1 MSLEKKVSQAVYR
14 RDSWKC
20 RNCSNRNGLDP
31 HHVIFQ
37 SAGGPDTLNNLLALC
52 RKCHDAIHRGDLVL
66 EVLRVLENDLE
77 VRFWKRDLWEKYKA
91 AQEQDVR
98 EPLLPE
104 GSQDIDQW

>member
-52 RKCHDAIHRGDLVL
+52 RQCHDDIHAGRLVL
-66 EVLRVLENDLE
+66 EVLRVLEADLE
-77 VRFWKRDLWEKYKA
+77 VRFWKRDLWEMYKA
-91 AQEQDVR
+91 AQEQD
-98 EPLLPE
+98 
-104 GSQDIDQW
+104 GI